1 MFGSFTRWF
10 RPGRSAASRADADGF
25 FAMNIPGGQTILM
38 DPVNGRDQIVLMAA
52 GSSWDEFER
61 PLPGIIRA
69 CAEAAPRGVIV
80 DVGANTGF
88 YALIAARAAPAA
100 RILAFEPFPLAL
112 DTLRRNI
119 AVNAGVRIRAVPM
132 ALSDH
137 TGTATLY
144 VPTQEHGL
152 VETSSSLE
160 EGFRSNYGS
169 TQIVPTT
176 TLDTFLSAD
185 RLARQRVTMIKAD
198 VEGHEASVIA
208 GARATIARWRPLLF
222 LEVLPHGDAVALTR
236 FLAEERYVDI
246 PIRQGVPLRTEPH
259 VVHHGDAWNHALVPA
274 EGAERFLQLAATVT

>member
-1 MFGSFTRWF
+1 MFRKFTRWF
-10 RPGRSAASRADADGF
+10 TPAGLADRRPDPVDF
-25 FAMNIPGGQTILM
+25 FAMKIPGGQTILM
-38 DPVNGRDQIVLMAA
+38 DPVDGRDQIVLMAA
-52 GSSWDEFER
+52 RSSWDEFER
-61 PLPGIIRA
+61 PLPAIMRA
-69 CAEAAPRGVIV
+69 CAEACPRGVIV

-100 RILAFEPFPLAL
+100 QVLAFEPFPLAL
-112 DTLRRNI
+112 ATLRRNI
-119 AVNAGVRIRAVPM
+119 AVNAGVRIRAIPM
-132 ALSDH
+132 ALSDRP
-137 TGTATLY
+137 GEATLY

-176 TLDTFLSAD
+176 TLDSFLSAD
-185 RLARQRVTMIKAD
+185 RLAGQRVTLIKAD
-198 VEGHEASVIA
+198 VEGHEASVMA

-222 LEVLPHGDAVALTR
+222 VEVLPHGDAAAMTR

-246 PIRQGVPLRTEPH
+246 PIRQGVTLRPEPQ

-274 EGAERFLQLAATVT
+274 EGAERFLHLASRAS